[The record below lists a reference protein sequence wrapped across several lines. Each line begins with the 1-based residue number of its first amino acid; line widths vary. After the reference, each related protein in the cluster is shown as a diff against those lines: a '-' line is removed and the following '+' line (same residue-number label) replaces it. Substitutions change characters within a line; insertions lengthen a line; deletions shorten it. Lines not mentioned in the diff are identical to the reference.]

1 MSQVVVTTKE
11 QLKRAVQN
19 KEEDI
24 LLQGEVLKYYK
35 AASKLKT
42 VGKISLGI
50 AVAGAVA
57 APFTAGFSGLATLG
71 AMGAVATAA
80 ASVSLSTAALITFI
94 VFMGVG
100 LLFAIFNDYEEIEV
114 EAGPKGIKLKLKKSK
129 RK

>member
-57 APFTAGFSGLATLG
+57 APFTVGLSGWATLG

-100 LLFAIFNDYEEIEV
+100 LLFAIFNDYEEVEV

>member
-11 QLKRAVQN
+11 QLKRAVQS

-24 LLQGEVLKYYK
+24 LIQGDVLKYYK

-42 VGKISLGI
+42 VGKISLAI
-50 AVAGAVA
+50 AVAGVVAVPFTGGLSTIGTMGVVA
-57 APFTAGFSGLATLG
+57 A
-71 AMGAVATAA
+71 AA
-80 ASVSLSTAALITFI
+80 SSVSLSTTALITFI

-100 LLFAIFNDYEEIEV
+100 LLFAIFSDYEEIET
-114 EAGPKGIKLKLKKSK
+114 EAGIKGIKLKLKRSK